1 VVANPGAWSHYSYAI
16 HDALELFSGPLVEV
30 HLSNPEERDEQWRHN
45 SVLAAL
51 ATKRILGR
59 GPEGYR
65 EALEFLGETS

>member
-1 VVANPGAWSHYSYAI
+1 VLTPGGYTHTSVAIRDAI
-16 HDALELFSGPLVEV
+16 EAVAIPTVEV
-30 HLSNPEERDEQWRHN
+30 HLSNPEEREEQWRHN
-45 SVLAAL
+45 SVIAGL